1 MGCSDSTMETCKTKS
16 EKGKEIIYHYLSCGW
31 VGGDGGG
38 LLWLMM

>member
-1 MGCSDSTMETCKTKS
+1 MQRLDKGDLQNQIR
-16 EKGKEIIYHYLSCGW
+16 KGKEIIYHYLSCGW